1 MAEPLYCALAFNSI
15 SFGGH
20 GGSRPCCAVDTHFW
34 KSEKH
39 VLPKFDNKIVT
50 WFNNKDIVKLREDL
64 LKGKWSPVCNMCKI
78 REQAGQESTRQI
90 FNNTLSKLEEG
101 TGRSWKENK
110 SVILDFSK
118 IFLLDIT
125 VGNKCNSACLMCN
138 DSASSLWKK
147 EQEDIRGV
155 PFTSVDPNWFSEKHV
170 PELVDKLHNL
180 SAIQF
185 AGGEPTINDDHIFL
199 LKRLIEKGRSQHIT
213 LGYVTNLTGVSPEL
227 LELWRH
233 FKDKYIT
240 ISVDGVGP
248 VNEYQRYPFS
258 WKKVT
263 SQIDALKEI
272 AAKEGNYQIGLSHT
286 VTSLNLLSID
296 ETVKWWES
304 HVESGSGIAPWLPHV
319 QCVNNP
325 AYLDPVYM
333 PKEMKDEVRE
343 TLHRLEKFIEEK
355 NLVDKYLPVIKNI
368 TTNVLD
374 VEVDEEHRRTVWLK
388 MQKFLTDLDKYR
400 GRNIFDYLPYMKKYW
415 IEE

>member
-1 MAEPLYCALAFNSI
+1 
-15 SFGGH
+15 
-20 GGSRPCCAVDTHFW
+20 
-34 KSEKH
+34 
-39 VLPKFDNKIVT
+39 
-50 WFNNKDIVKLREDL
+50 
-64 LKGKWSPVCNMCKI
+64 
-78 REQAGQESTRQI
+78 
-90 FNNTLSKLEEG
+90 
-101 TGRSWKENK
+101 
-110 SVILDFSK
+110 
-118 IFLLDIT
+118 
-125 VGNKCNSACLMCN
+125 MCN

-147 EQEDIRGV
+147 EQEDIRGTK
-155 PFTSVDPNWFSEKHV
+155 FTTIDPNWFSAENI
-170 PELVDKLHNL
+170 PELVDSLHNL

-185 AGGEPTINDDHIFL
+185 AGGEPTISDDHIVL
-199 LKRLIEKGRSQHIT
+199 LKRLIELDRAKHIT
-213 LGYVTNLTGVSPEL
+213 LGYVTNLTGISPEL
-227 LELWRH
+227 LELWKH
-233 FKDKYIT
+233 FSNKYIT

-263 SQIDALKEI
+263 SQIEALKEI

-296 ETVKWWES
+296 ETIKWWES

-325 AYLDPVYM
+325 EYLDPVYM
-333 PKEMKDEVRE
+333 PKEMKDEVRN
-343 TLHRLEKFIEEK
+343 TLARLEKFISEK

-374 VEVDEEHRRTVWLK
+374 VDVEEDRQRTVWLK

-400 GRNIFDYLPYMKKYW
+400 GRNIFNYLSYMKKYW